1 MSLALQAPSCDNAKI
16 DLKHVVESVDNDG
29 VTDDQIMNAQAQLCG
44 LVPARRV
51 QQAVIILHAFR
62 VGATSEEHEDAIVN
76 VKT

>member
-16 DLKHVVESVDNDG
+16 DLKHVVDNDG
-29 VTDDQIMNAQAQLCG
+29 VTDDQIMNAQNQLCE

-62 VGATSEEHEDAIVN
+62 VGATSEEHEDAIVS